1 MNGGGY
7 RMESMDHAK
16 RHPLIVLAATAA
28 SGAALAGCGA
38 SADDYANAPRPP
50 APIIVTASISHGQVS
65 VSPRRFG
72 AGPIS
77 LVITNQTRS
86 SQQVVVDRD
95 EVGEKPFSQ
104 QTAPI
109 DPRNTAALKADL
121 TQGTYRVH
129 VQGDGIRSAHL
140 AVGPQRPSAQND
152 LLQP

>member
-7 RMESMDHAK
+7 RMESMDHAH
-16 RHPLIVLAATAA
+16 RHPLIVLAATAVA
-28 SGAALAGCGA
+28 GAALAGCGG
-38 SADDYANAPRPP
+38 SDGYANDPRPP
-50 APIIVTASISHGQVS
+50 APIVVTASISHGQVS

-77 LVITNQTRS
+77 LVVTNQTRS
-86 SQQVVVDRD
+86 SQQLVVDRD
-95 EVGEKPFSQ
+95 EAGEKPFSQ

-109 DPRNTAALKADL
+109 NPRDTAALKADL
-121 TQGTYRVH
+121 AQGTYRVH
-129 VQGDGIRSAHL
+129 VEGEGIEPAQL